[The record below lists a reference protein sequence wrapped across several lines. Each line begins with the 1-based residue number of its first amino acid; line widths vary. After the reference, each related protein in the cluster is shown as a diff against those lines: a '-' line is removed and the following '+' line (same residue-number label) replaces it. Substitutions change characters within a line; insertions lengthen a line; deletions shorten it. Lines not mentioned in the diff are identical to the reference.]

1 VAVIEESKKRGP
13 LEGLTL
19 VDSTVKFTNQI
30 MEEKRRLSD
39 QVEKLTQ
46 KIDVMEQTRKGDGVD
61 REKFY
66 EGASWLAQQSV
77 AEGEEALRRLEA
89 LRQDFRKR
97 VTETG
102 CSDAFMR
109 ERLAEWVLDSS
120 ERIVKEAKEKA
131 E

>member
-1 VAVIEESKKRGP
+1 
-13 LEGLTL
+13 
-19 VDSTVKFTNQI
+19 
-30 MEEKRRLSD
+30 
-39 QVEKLTQ
+39 
-46 KIDVMEQTRKGDGVD
+46 MEQTRKGDGVD

-77 AEGEEALRRLEA
+77 AECDETLRRLEA

-97 VTETG
+97 LTETG
-102 CSDAFMR
+102 SDAFMR
-109 ERLAEWVLDSS
+109 ERLSEWVLDSS

>member
-1 VAVIEESKKRGP
+1 VAVIEESSKRGP

-19 VDSTVKFTNQI
+19 VDST
-30 MEEKRRLSD
+30 
-39 QVEKLTQ
+39 
-46 KIDVMEQTRKGDGVD
+46 
-61 REKFY
+61 EKFY

-120 ERIVKEAKEKA
+120 ERIFKEAKDKA